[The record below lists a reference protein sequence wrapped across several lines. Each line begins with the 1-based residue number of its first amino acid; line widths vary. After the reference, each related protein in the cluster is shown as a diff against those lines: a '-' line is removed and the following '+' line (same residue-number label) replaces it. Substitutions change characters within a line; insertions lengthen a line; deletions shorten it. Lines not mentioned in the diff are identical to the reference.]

1 MFDFFFKKRP
11 SATPSN
17 IPGKTPQ
24 PDDEIAE
31 KTAEK
36 AARKLI
42 EKQTELEK
50 AESFS
55 DQEEAALV
63 FLLQSNYAD
72 ARLKAVKHIH
82 SYDALLQVSKAMRDT
97 DRRVSKL
104 AHEKLTVLLYQQ
116 KMHLAVQ
123 DCLQQGQQLLQQ
135 PHLMINQ
142 VSLWD
147 KERLSLGEY
156 GAPLQQVKSD
166 LGRRLQE
173 QIDLQRAVMQLAE
186 ELHLL
191 VASTQPVDQL
201 HEKLVECEQQQQRI
215 LSSAVI
221 ASLPKNQL
229 AQLDQ
234 EFDRAKSHL
243 QKMTE
248 SSQVATQAAEE
259 IQPQSEPVVQSAP
272 VVPVLVLPIEP
283 EQQRIRQQPAID
295 LQAVLNSLEQALAA
309 GSLQQALDIDKT
321 LRSADITPR
330 GEMSQRL
337 QALRGE
343 LSRLLDWAKWGG
355 NVSREELIK
364 VADSLQSK
372 ELAPSE
378 IAKQVGGL
386 RARWK
391 ELDRTSG
398 VATKSLWE
406 RFDEACSRAYSI
418 ADSYFKQQAQL
429 RLENFQLAQSQLAA
443 MDVAI
448 VESQNQLIDS
458 KTYLARVN
466 KIRLDWR
473 KLGAIDRKLKTKLD
487 AEFEQKFSLLNQP
500 LVAAREAATLV
511 RQRLI
516 QSVAEIN
523 ASERDA
529 VDKVKLAQQ
538 HWQQAALTTLLDR
551 KDEQKLWNQFRSV
564 CDAIFAQRKTNIDQ
578 QKQQKEQSIAA
589 KLQYCERLEAMMGN
603 ASADISLALRSAQ
616 HEWRELSQQV
626 RGLDAR
632 FEQAVANLEKRQT
645 ELLVLD
651 KQAGL
656 VTLRAK
662 IKLCQRLE
670 AAAHSVHSNGL
681 ELAAALQKEW
691 EALAEVHSILLTT
704 ALSKLLMQRFGNA
717 LVALKNQQLPD
728 PKSAM
733 ENLAQFEERLLRLE
747 LMRGLSSPVELSQQ
761 RMQLQVKDL
770 QSALR
775 HRDAAENYLS
785 NLWALC
791 TLPVV
796 LTAQHEQRFQLIL
809 DDSIH

>member
-42 EKQTELEK
+42 DKQTELEK

-104 AHEKLTVLLYQQ
+104 AHEKLTLLLYQQ

-166 LGRRLQE
+166 LDRRLQE

-243 QKMTE
+243 QKKAE
-248 SSQVATQAAEE
+248 SGQVATQAAEE

-295 LQAVLNSLEQALAA
+295 LQAVLNSLEHALAA

-337 QALRGE
+337 QSLRGE
-343 LSRLLDWAKWGG
+343 LNRLLDWAKWGG

-429 RLENFQLAQSQLAA
+429 RLENCQLAQSQLAA

-564 CDAIFAQRKTNIDQ
+564 CDAIFVQRKTNIDQ

-632 FEQAVANLEKRQT
+632 FEQAVANLEKRQA

-670 AAAHSVHSNGL
+670 AAAHSIHSNGL
-681 ELAAALQKEW
+681 EQAAALQKEW

-704 ALSKLLMQRFGNA
+704 ALNKLLMQRFGNA